1 MKLKPTEN
9 QYRWGIVAFLV
20 LAATS
25 LFVAMLLNLG
35 SIWGS
40 IKTIISLLV
49 PFIIGFAIAYLLN
62 PIMKFWEEK
71 VLKKIKKPQTRRTL
85 SLLITYAAF
94 LLLLGGAISYVA
106 PRLIGSIT
114 SLANEIPGYYNTF
127 VKDATDFIEA
137 HPSINQLYTRYEMQ
151 IHSFLEQCVS
161 FISGYLGELVP
172 KIANVTMKV
181 GSGLINTFVGIV
193 ISVYFLHG
201 KEKLIAQSK
210 KVLNFVFKK
219 ESAYRRVLNVAQVT
233 HEKTLNYLT
242 ARLLDSLIVAVI
254 AYVVMSIMRLPYALL
269 CALIIAVFNTI
280 PYFGSWIGAV
290 PPAIIVLI
298 FKPTM
303 LIPYLIFIVVLEQI
317 DGNIIGPRIQ
327 GKQLG
332 LSALWIIFA
341 IFLFGGLFGF
351 VGMVLGVPIFAVIY
365 YFLNAA
371 INNGLNKQGKSANT
385 LDYAPPEARQI
396 IVEESK
402 KDE

>member
-106 PRLIGSIT
+106 PRLISSIT

-181 GSGLINTFVGIV
+181 GSGLINTYAGMILPFIAGSFGVFLCRQYYVGFPRELDDAATVDGCGRVRAFFRI
-193 ISVYFLHG
+193 YLP
-201 KEKLIAQSK
+201 LSK
-210 KVLNFVFKK
+210 PVLA
-219 ESAYRRVLNVAQVT
+219 S
-233 HEKTLNYLT
+233 
-242 ARLLDSLIVAVI
+242 
-254 AYVVMSIMRLPYALL
+254 
-269 CALIIAVFNTI
+269 
-280 PYFGSWIGAV
+280 
-290 PPAIIVLI
+290 
-298 FKPTM
+298 
-303 LIPYLIFIVVLEQI
+303 
-317 DGNIIGPRIQ
+317 
-327 GKQLG
+327 
-332 LSALWIIFA
+332 
-341 IFLFGGLFGF
+341 
-351 VGMVLGVPIFAVIY
+351 LGVLKFTGTWNEYTWPLIMARSDSMKTVQVALTLFRNESEIRWNLMMAATIMISLAVYIV
-365 YFLNAA
+365 FGCAQKHFV
-371 INNGLNKQGKSANT
+371 NGILAGSIKG
-385 LDYAPPEARQI
+385 
-396 IVEESK
+396 
-402 KDE
+402 